1 MKYILI
7 LLGAFL
13 VGCSSTPSTSLEVN
27 DNTPR
32 VGIDQLGRTPLPV
45 GSKIRASDS
54 LIFGVGDNWMGRAVI
69 EIPADSS
76 STYNYFADQF
86 VKQGWALVA
95 AMRGKRSL
103 LVFTRADRSATI
115 EMDEGGLLTNV
126 VAVITISPTGSAP
139 AAAGGS
145 NGVVVQPVGGLGNR
159 RP

>member
-1 MKYILI
+1 MKYLLI
-7 LLGAFL
+7 LLGALL
-13 VGCSSTPSTSLEVN
+13 VGCSTTPSTSLEVN
-27 DNTPR
+27 DNTSR

-45 GSKIRASDS
+45 GSKIKAADS

-76 STYNYFADQF
+76 SAYNYFADQF
-86 VKQGWALVA
+86 VKQGWSLVA

-115 EMDEGGLLTNV
+115 EMDEGGLLSNV
-126 VAVITISPTGSAP
+126 VAVITISPTGSAG
-139 AAAGGS
+139 AASSGGA
-145 NGVVVQPVGGLGNR
+145 VVQPIGGAGVR

>member
-1 MKYILI
+1 MKYVLI
-7 LLGAFL
+7 LLGAML
-13 VGCSSTPSTSLEVN
+13 AGCSSTPSTSLDVN
-27 DNTPR
+27 DNTAR

-45 GSKIRASDS
+45 GSKIRAADS

-69 EIPADSS
+69 EIPTDGS

-86 VKQGWALVA
+86 VKQGWTLVA

-115 EMDEGGLLTNV
+115 EMDEGGLLSSV
-126 VAVITISPTGSAP
+126 VATITISPTGSSG
-139 AAAGGS
+139 AAGAG
-145 NGVVVQPVGGLGNR
+145 GVVVQPIGGAGAR

>member
-1 MKYILI
+1 MKYLLI
-7 LLGAFL
+7 LLGALL
-13 VGCSSTPSTSLEVN
+13 VGCGTTPSTSLEVN
-27 DNTPR
+27 DNTTR
-32 VGIDQLGRTPLPV
+32 AGVDQLGRTPLPV
-45 GSKIRASDS
+45 GSKIRAADS

-86 VKQGWALVA
+86 VKQGWNLVA

-115 EMDEGGLLTNV
+115 EMDEGGLLSNV
-126 VAVITISPTGSAP
+126 VAVITISPTGSTGSAP
-139 AAAGGS
+139 SG
-145 NGVVVQPVGGLGNR
+145 GVVTQPIGGAGPR

>member
-1 MKYILI
+1 MKYALI
-7 LLGAFL
+7 LLGALL
-13 VGCSSTPSTSLEVN
+13 VGCSSTPTTSLEVN

-45 GSKIRASDS
+45 GSKIRAAES

-86 VKQGWALVA
+86 VKQGWNLVA

-115 EMDEGGLLTNV
+115 EMDDGGLLSNV
-126 VAVITISPTGSAP
+126 VAVITISPTGSASSNG
-139 AAAGGS
+139 AGS
-145 NGVVVQPVGGLGNR
+145 NGVVVQPVGGVGAR

>member
-1 MKYILI
+1 MKYVLMV
-7 LLGAFL
+7 LVSLL
-13 VGCSSTPSTSLEVN
+13 VGCGTTPSTSLDVN
-27 DNTPR
+27 DNTAR

-45 GSKIRASDS
+45 GSKIRAADS

-69 EIPADSS
+69 DIPADSS

-86 VKQGWALVA
+86 VKQGWNLVA

-115 EMDEGGLLTNV
+115 EMDEGGLLSNV
-126 VAVITISPTGSAP
+126 VATITISPTGSSGATNG
-139 AAAGGS
+139 AG
-145 NGVVVQPVGGLGNR
+145 GVVVQPIGGVGTR

>member
-1 MKYILI
+1 MKYLLI
-7 LLGAFL
+7 LLGAL
-13 VGCSSTPSTSLEVN
+13 LVVGCSTTPSTSLEVN
-27 DNTPR
+27 DNTTR
-32 VGIDQLGRTPLPV
+32 VGVDQLGRTPLPG
-45 GSKIRASDS
+45 GSKIRAADS

-86 VKQGWALVA
+86 VKQGWSLVA

-115 EMDEGGLLTNV
+115 EMDEGGLLSNV
-126 VAVITISPTGSAP
+126 VAVITISPTGNTGAAP
-139 AAAGGS
+139 TG
-145 NGVVVQPVGGLGNR
+145 GVVVQPIGGAGAR

>member
-1 MKYILI
+1 MKYVLMV
-7 LLGAFL
+7 LVSLL
-13 VGCSSTPSTSLEVN
+13 VGCGTTPSTSLDVN
-27 DNTPR
+27 DNTAR

-45 GSKIRASDS
+45 GSKIRAADS

-69 EIPADSS
+69 DIPADSS

-86 VKQGWALVA
+86 VKQGWNLVA

-115 EMDEGGLLTNV
+115 ELDEGGLLGNILAT
-126 VAVITISPTGSAP
+126 ITISPTGNASGP
-139 AAAGGS
+139 ANGA
-145 NGVVVQPVGGLGNR
+145 NGVVVQPVGGMGTR

>member
-1 MKYILI
+1 MKYVLI
-7 LLGAFL
+7 LLGALL
-13 VGCSSTPSTSLEVN
+13 VGCSTTSSTSLDVN
-27 DNTPR
+27 DNTAR

-45 GSKIRASDS
+45 GSKIRAADS
-54 LIFGVGDNWMGRAVI
+54 LIFGVGDNWMGRAAI

-86 VKQGWALVA
+86 VKQGWNLVA

-115 EMDEGGLLTNV
+115 EMDEGGLLSSV
-126 VAVITISPTGSAP
+126 VATITISPTGSASG
-139 AAAGGS
+139 ASSGS
-145 NGVVVQPVGGLGNR
+145 TGVVVQPVGGTGAR